1 MRRLTILVALAVAL
15 AVSATE
21 AAKPTSKRPGGSKPT
36 ITKTQAPKGGA
47 TKSATTKASVSKG
60 ANLKGKTAV
69 GKVSH
74 SKSLNTTKSGGSLA
88 KGGGTKSAKSKAS
101 ERTSLK
107 LAKSDTRTARADA
120 KASKADARRLKA
132 EQKSKKRTSA
142 LASTST
148 SSDASSRT
156 STSGGSTT
164 STNGPTPA
172 IDFTGTDVGRKLQK
186 NGALRSKIEAK
197 LLAAGYTGTVYE
209 AAYGFKNM
217 GQLNAATN
225 MVQNHGYD
233 FDLLKLLMTGRYVD
247 PKTHDVYRAQ
257 QLSDGT
263 VTLVKP
269 ELAVN
274 PVSTLSL
281 GQAKQAIA
289 AGAEMPELP
298 TGTTT
303 TTKTQR

>member
-15 AVSATE
+15 AASATE
-21 AAKPTSKRPGGSKPT
+21 AAKPPSKPSSKPT
-36 ITKTQAPKGGA
+36 ITNTQAPKGGA
-47 TKSATTKASVSKG
+47 TKSSAPKASVSKV
-60 ANLKGKTAV
+60 K
-69 GKVSH
+69 
-74 SKSLNTTKSGGSLA
+74 TTKSGGSLSKSGSTKSTKVKASASTKLA
-88 KGGGTKSAKSKAS
+88 KSSTGSAKADTKSAK
-101 ERTSLK
+101 
-107 LAKSDTRTARADA
+107 A
-120 KASKADARRLKA
+120 KATTTKG
-132 EQKSKKRTSA
+132 EKSKKQTNA

-148 SSDASSRT
+148 SSDGSARTTTSGTT
-156 STSGGSTT
+156 STSGSTKT
-164 STNGPTPA
+164 
-172 IDFTGTDVGRKLQK
+172 IDFTATDVGQKLQK

-233 FDLLKLLMTGRYVD
+233 FDLLKVLMTGRYVD
-247 PKTHDVYRAQ
+247 PTTHVVYRAQ
-257 QLSDGT
+257 QLPDGT

-269 ELAVN
+269 QLATN
-274 PVSTLSL
+274 PTSTLSL

-289 AGAEMPELP
+289 AGAEMPEVP

-303 TTKTQR
+303 GTSTTKTPR